1 MKKTSNVRKTTLRK
15 LLVAAFALAII
26 SPLAKAQTMGGDD
39 LKVVDFNS
47 DVQVRNKTV
56 VADNGWIYLMVH
68 SGRNTDNSNVRIYRS
83 KDDGVSYQLINNW
96 SPSNDY
102 R

>member
-56 VADNGWIYLMVH
+56 LGVFKTKD
-68 SGRNTDNSNVRIYRS
+68 SGTRLVDPV
-83 KDDGVSYQLINNW
+83 G
-96 SPSNDY
+96 
-102 R
+102 